1 MKNLKRSIISV
12 LVMLLL
18 VVSAFIPSFAA
29 ETSEPASYSSSSN
42 SGQRDVVCTTL
53 DGTSAAAYY
62 AGYEYDTLSN
72 LSQDALKAELD
83 ELMTETHDYISS
95 YNDCHYE
102 ANRTDCENGEGNV
115 ILIYTSYPATM
126 SQWNGW
132 NREHVWPQ
140 SLGGDSTTG
149 GGADLHHIR
158 PSDAGVNSSRGNK
171 KYGNVNGGTEKY
183 GTNPANGV
191 LGGTYDNTYFEPLDN
206 VKGDVARICL
216 YVLVR
221 WGSSWGATDIT
232 DVFESVDVLLE
243 WCEMDPVDTWEMGRN
258 EVVEDIQGN
267 RNVFIDYPEYAWLI
281 FGREVPDDMI
291 TPSGEAMGENV
302 SSGTST
308 TPGVSTGNSNSTII
322 STEEVTEPISF
333 ANTAQRTFLSNE
345 QQVWKNGNIT
355 FTNNKAASTTAVA
368 DYSSPARAYAGSSL
382 TFEAAGNIK
391 TITVICNSSS
401 YATALKNSVGS
412 EATVSGSTVTIT
424 PTASSSSYDVAK
436 LTAQVRINS
445 LSITYL
451 KEVEVPAPSC
461 EHTSTST
468 NTVDETCTE
477 DGSITVTCDDCGET
491 VSTETIP
498 ATGHN
503 YVDNQ
508 CTKCG
513 EELPTYAYSIIGPES
528 TESFEIVGNSITL
541 PAAPT
546 LSGTYKQNY
555 VFAGWAKGS
564 VSDTTTAPELFS
576 AGATVTIDEDTTFY
590 AVYTYSAKGEVST
603 SYVKTDIADIKS
615 TDTVVI
621 TMTTAGG
628 TVYALT
634 SGNGTSKAP
643 AATIITVSS
652 NTVTGEVADNLK
664 WNISNNNGSLTI
676 YVNGSDSTWLYCISD
691 NNGVRVGTNENNT
704 FTIDSSTGYLK
715 HKGTSRYVGVY
726 TTNPDWRCYTNTTG
740 NTANQT
746 LAFYVLSSASGTTT
760 VYTSTLEA
768 DESSSSCEHTNTTTT
783 TVNANCTTAGSTTV
797 TCDDC
802 GATVS
807 EQTIPATGHTEV
819 TDVKVDATCTET
831 GLTEGSHCSTCST
844 VIVAQETIAATGH
857 KYADGVCSVCG
868 TPKPSDTLGLDGKEF
883 YIAAIR
889 SSGNYWYMTNDL
901 GEASTKR
908 YQAVDSGLTTLPGYI
923 TYSNDLDQYVFVFEF
938 NSDDGT
944 YCIYAYGV
952 AEDAKYLGHTSDNSG
967 TLVEKADALRFT
979 VGYTDGVYNIHF
991 AASDAERYLAL
1002 NSNNGSDYFA
1012 FYKSGQKQDLNLIPV
1027 TDPCTHSNTTTS
1039 TLDATCTEDGL
1050 ITVVC
1055 DDCGIT
1061 VSEETIS
1068 ATGHNYVDGICSV
1081 CSHAQVSE
1089 TLGLSGKKF
1098 YIATARNDGNF
1109 WYMTNS
1115 LGAASTKRYTAVDSG
1130 LSSLPLFISSDLLNN
1145 AYVFVFEYNGDGTYC
1160 IYAYGVAED
1169 AKYLGHTSDNSGTLV
1184 EKADAL
1190 GFTVDYTDGVYNI
1203 HFTASDAERYL
1214 SLNNNAG
1221 NDYFAFYKSGQKHDL
1236 ALIPVSDSTC
1246 EHTNTATTVTQ
1257 AATCTEDGISVTV
1270 CADCKNFISS
1280 GTIAALGHDLIDGIC
1295 SRCGYAESNTT
1306 PPDDPTESGWTLVTD
1321 VSTLQPGDK
1330 IIIVAIGTSKGDFI
1344 AGDVNSTYLSSIGIT
1359 DKTFATLPTGAIEF
1373 TLGGSSGAWT
1383 LSNSNGKL
1391 LGSTAAK
1398 SVKWSTG
1405 TTTWNITIENGNA
1418 TIESTNSSYG
1428 RILYNVGS
1436 PRFTTYTSNTSVSMV
1451 LPKIYKYS
1459 GEQSDVTT
1467 EVDIYGASVTIGSNL
1482 ALNYYVSGPAG
1493 DGAYMVFSMN
1503 NTTSEP
1509 VYSVQNGEYLVFSFK
1524 DIPPQCMADVI
1535 TATLYDKDG
1544 NVLIEGFEFSLKEYA
1559 TKVLEKYADKKDISD
1574 LVADML
1580 RYGDAAQTY
1589 KNYNKGTI
1597 LTDDIK
1603 TLIDGKGS
1611 NLSAT
1616 DTDNA
1621 RQLTTAE
1628 GTEIDKTLY
1637 TFTACGVRFDFDNKL
1652 YVKFKAGGDS
1662 EITFKL
1668 NGVTKY
1674 AEQLEDGTYIF
1685 YTTGINATDFDEV
1698 FTFELYVDGVLHQ
1711 TITYSVNSYVY
1722 AKQGATD
1729 ANGDPTALA
1738 ELVLA
1743 LYNYGIS
1750 AKNYKS

>member
-1 MKNLKRSIISV
+1 MKNLKRSIISI

-140 SLGGDSTTG
+140 SLGGNNTSG

-158 PSDAGVNSSRGNK
+158 PSDATVNSTRGNK
-171 KYGNVNGGTEKY
+171 KYGYADGGKAVN
-183 GTNPANGV
+183 GTNPASGY
-191 LGGTYDNTYFEPLDN
+191 LGGHYSTYFEPLDN

-216 YVLVR
+216 YVYVR
-221 WGSSWGATDIT
+221 WGSSWGAENIT

-291 TPSGEAMGENV
+291 TPSGEAMGENTSAGGSINPGV
-302 SSGTST
+302 TAPDTST
-308 TPGVSTGNSNSTII
+308 GGSILTTTQTTATVTISDYASSNEWVNGTKYPIVKVDENITASASGGSDTGKYYTSGNNWRLYQSESATLTISAAEGCTISSIKITYNASNNGTLIYNDSKLSSPASIVNVNSNSVTLAVGNTGSATNGQARI
-322 STEEVTEPISF
+322 TEIEV
-333 ANTAQRTFLSNE
+333 
-345 QQVWKNGNIT
+345 
-355 FTNNKAASTTAVA
+355 
-368 DYSSPARAYAGSSL
+368 
-382 TFEAAGNIK
+382 
-391 TITVICNSSS
+391 
-401 YATALKNSVGS
+401 
-412 EATVSGSTVTIT
+412 
-424 PTASSSSYDVAK
+424 
-436 LTAQVRINS
+436 
-445 LSITYL
+445 TYL

-461 EHTSTST
+461 EHTNTTSATTPAKCTQDGSTIVTCNDCGVTISETVIPAVGHKYVDGTCSECGDKLST
-468 NTVDETCTE
+468 YTCTFITPAGTE
-477 DGSITVTCDDCGET
+477 TVTVTGSAVTLPDEPT
-491 VSTETIP
+491 VSLD
-498 ATGHN
+498 A
-503 YVDNQ
+503 
-508 CTKCG
+508 K
-513 EELPTYAYSIIGPES
+513 YS
-528 TESFEIVGNSITL
+528 
-541 PAAPT
+541 
-546 LSGTYKQNY
+546 
-555 VFAGWAKGS
+555 FAGWGMSSIETPTTDAPTVNQAGES
-564 VSDTTTAPELFS
+564 VSITD
-576 AGATVTIDEDTTFY
+576 DTTFY
-590 AVYTYSAKGEVST
+590 AVYTYSEEST
-603 SYVKTDIADIKS
+603 VETTVTKYSKYSGALTEGNYIITYSNGAMKATISSNRLSYTDITVSGNNVTSTISPDIVWTVSENGSYWTIYNSS
-615 TDTVVI
+615 T
-621 TMTTAGG
+621 GK
-628 TVYALT
+628 YAA
-634 SGNGTSKAP
+634 GNGTKNN
-643 AATIITVSS
+643 AALITNITDYAKWTVSGTS
-652 NTVTGEVADNLK
+652 TYDFTNLGNYNKGVNDTLRRNGTYGFACYATGTGGALTLYKETVTTE
-664 WNISNNNGSLTI
+664 
-676 YVNGSDSTWLYCISD
+676 
-691 NNGVRVGTNENNT
+691 
-704 FTIDSSTGYLK
+704 
-715 HKGTSRYVGVY
+715 
-726 TTNPDWRCYTNTTG
+726 
-740 NTANQT
+740 
-746 LAFYVLSSASGTTT
+746 SGTGIATFYIT
-760 VYTSTLEA
+760 AIPAEDLPDSCIHTS
-768 DESSSSCEHTNTTTT
+768 TTTT
-783 TVNANCTTAGSTTV
+783 TV
-797 TCDDC
+797 
-802 GATVS
+802 
-807 EQTIPATGHTEV
+807 
-819 TDVKVDATCTET
+819 DATCTAA
-831 GLTEGSHCSTCST
+831 GSITVTCNTCHEIVST
-844 VIVAQETIAATGH
+844 ETIPTLPH
-857 KYADGVCSVCG
+857 NYVDGVCSVCG
-868 TPKPSDTLGLDGKEF
+868 ASKPSDPLGLDGKKF
-883 YIAAIR
+883 YIATVR
-889 SSGNYWYMTNDL
+889 SSGNYFYMTSDL

-908 YQAVDSGLTTLPGYI
+908 YQAVDSGLAELPKFI
-923 TYSNDLDQYVFVFEF
+923 AENLAEDSNVFVFEY
-938 NSDDGT
+938 NDDEKI
-944 YCIYAYGV
+944 YYIYALGV
-952 AEDAKYLGHTSDNSG
+952 AEDAKYLGHTSGNSG

-979 VGYTDGVYNIHF
+979 VDYTDGVYNIHF

-1002 NSNNGSDYFA
+1002 NNNSQYNYFA
-1012 FYKSGQKQDLNLIPV
+1012 FYTDQRINLSLIPV
-1027 TDPCTHSNTTTS
+1027 TEACKHTSTTT
-1039 TLDATCTEDGL
+1039 TTVDATCTEDGS
-1050 ITVVC
+1050 ITVTC
-1055 DDCGIT
+1055 DDCDEVLSAEVI
-1061 VSEETIS
+1061 E
-1068 ATGHNYVDGICSV
+1068 ATGHNYVDSV
-1081 CSHAQVSE
+1081 CTACGHKKVTE
-1089 TLGLSGKKF
+1089 TLGLDGKQF
-1098 YIATARNDGNF
+1098 YIATIRSEGNYF
-1109 WYMTNS
+1109 YMT
-1115 LGAASTKRYTAVDSG
+1115 
-1130 LSSLPLFISSDLLNN
+1130 SDLGTAGTERYQAVNSNLAVLPPFIASDLANDL
-1145 AYVFVFEYNGDGTYC
+1145 YVFVFEFNSDDGTYC
-1160 IYAYGVAED
+1160 IYVAGISKDE
-1169 AKYLGHTSDNSGTLV
+1169 KYLGHSSENEGLLV
-1184 EKADAL
+1184 AKENAL
-1190 GFTVDYTDGVYNI
+1190 RLTVEEVEGAYNI

-1214 SLNNNAG
+1214 ALNNNAG
-1221 NDYFAFYKSGQKHDL
+1221 NDYFAFYKSGQKQDL

-1280 GTIAALGHDLIDGIC
+1280 GTIAALGHDLVDGIC

-1306 PPDDPTESGWTLVTD
+1306 PPDDPTESGWILVTD

-1330 IIIVAIGTSKGDFI
+1330 IIIVAKGTSKGDFI

-1359 DKTFATLPTGAIEF
+1359 GINDTKFATLPTGAIEF

-1418 TIESTNSSYG
+1418 TIKSTNSSYG

-1436 PRFTTYTSNTSVSMV
+1436 PRFTTYTSNTSSSMV
-1451 LPKIYKYS
+1451 LPKIYKYY
-1459 GEQSDVTT
+1459 GEEGGAA

-1652 YVKFKAGGDS
+1652 YVKFKAAGDS
-1662 EITFKL
+1662 DITFKL

-1674 AEQLEDGTYIF
+1674 AEQLEDGTYVF

-1729 ANGDPTALA
+1729 ANGDPSALA

>member
-1 MKNLKRSIISV
+1 MKNLKRSIISI

-53 DGTSAAAYY
+53 DGTSAEAYY
-62 AGYEYDTLSN
+62 TGYEYDTLSN
-72 LSQDALKAELD
+72 LSQDELKAELD

-95 YNDCHYE
+95 YDDCHYK
-102 ANRTDCENGEGNV
+102 ADRTDCENGEGNV

-140 SLGGDSTTG
+140 SLGGGNTTG

-183 GTNPANGV
+183 GSNPANGV

-216 YVLVR
+216 YVMVR
-221 WGSSWGATDIT
+221 WCSDWCAYSIT
-232 DVFESVDVLLE
+232 EVFQSVDVLLE

-302 SSGTST
+302 SSGTPT
-308 TPGVSTGNSNSTII
+308 TPGVSTGGSILT
-322 STEEVTEPISF
+322 TT
-333 ANTAQRTFLSNE
+333 Q
-345 QQVWKNGNIT
+345 
-355 FTNNKAASTTAVA
+355 TTA
-368 DYSSPARAYAGSSL
+368 
-382 TFEAAGNIK
+382 
-391 TITVICNSSS
+391 
-401 YATALKNSVGS
+401 
-412 EATVSGSTVTIT
+412 TVTISNYASSNGWANGT
-424 PTASSSSYDVAK
+424 KYTSVVVDENITASASAGSNTGKYYTSGNEWRLYQSENAK
-436 LTAQVRINS
+436 LTISAAEGCTISSIKITYNASNS
-445 LSITYL
+445 GTLIYNNSKVSSGSIVDVDSNSVTLAVGNTGSATNGQAKITKIEVTYL

-461 EHTSTST
+461 DHT
-468 NTVDETCTE
+468 NTTSDTTPATCTQ
-477 DGSITVTCDDCGET
+477 DGSTTVTCNDCRVT
-491 VSTETIP
+491 ISETIIP
-498 ATGHN
+498 AVGHK
-503 YVDNQ
+503 YVDGT
-508 CTKCG
+508 CSVCRDV
-513 EELPTYAYSIIGPES
+513 LPTYTCTFITPAG
-528 TESFEIVGNSITL
+528 TETVTVTGSAVTL
-541 PAAPT
+541 PDEPT
-546 LSGTYKQNY
+546 VSLDAKYS
-555 VFAGWAKGS
+555 FAGWGISSIETATTDAPTVYQAGES
-564 VSDTTTAPELFS
+564 VSITD
-576 AGATVTIDEDTTFY
+576 DTTFY
-590 AVYTYSAKGEVST
+590 AVYSYTEDGGSTTT
-603 SYVKTDIADIKS
+603 SYVKTDLANIKS
-615 TDTVVI
+615 TDKVVI
-621 TMTTAGG
+621 TMTKGSV
-628 TVYALT
+628 VYALPNNKGAST
-634 SGNGTSKAP
+634 PGAIT
-643 AATIITVSS
+643 ITVSGNKITAGVDS
-652 NTVTGEVADNLK
+652 TLL
-664 WNISNNNGSLTI
+664 WNISNSGGNLTI
-676 YVNGSDSTWLYCISD
+676 YPNGTTSKWLYCTNS
-691 NNGVRVGTNENNT
+691 NSGVRVGTDSNKT
-704 FTIDSSTGYLK
+704 FTIDSSSGYLK
-715 HKGTSRYVGVY
+715 HTGTSRYVGVY

-740 NTANQT
+740 NTAGQT
-746 LAFYVLSSASGTTT
+746 LAFYVE
-760 VYTSTLEA
+760 TSETYYVTLEPT
-768 DESSSSCEHTNTTTT
+768 ECQHTNTTTT
-783 TVNANCTTAGSTTV
+783 TVNATCTTPGSITV

-807 EQTIPATGHTEV
+807 SETISATGHQNT
-819 TDVKVDATCTET
+819 TTTTVDATCTST
-831 GLTEGSHCSTCST
+831 GSITVTCNDCGVTVSTDST
-844 VIVAQETIAATGH
+844 PALGH
-857 KYADGVCSVCG
+857 RFEDDACTVCG
-868 TPKPSDTLGLDGKEF
+868 VEKPADPLGLDGKEF

-901 GEASTKR
+901 GTANTKRYTAVDSGSNVLPGVITSRDLGYVFVIEYTGNGTYYIYTYTDENNVTYLGHTSGNSGTLVDKASAKEFVIVKIVNEDGSINYNVTFAEGGRNLELNTNSGSDYFAFYTGTQVKDLSLIPVAEACKHTSTTTTTVDATCTEDGSITVTCDDCDEVLSTEVIEATGHNYIDSVCTGCGHKKVIETLGLDGKQFYIATIRSEGNYFYMTSDLGTAGTKR
-908 YQAVDSGLTTLPGYI
+908 YQAVNSNLANLPPFI
-923 TYSNDLDQYVFVFEF
+923 ASDRANDLYVFVFEF

-944 YCIYAYGV
+944 YCIYV
-952 AEDAKYLGHTSDNSG
+952 AGISEDEKYLGHSSGNSG
-967 TLVEKADALRFT
+967 TLVTRENALRLT
-979 VGYTDGVYNIHF
+979 VDEIDGVYNIHYT
-991 AASDAERYLAL
+991 SGDGERYIAL
-1002 NSNNGSDYFA
+1002 NNDSRYNYFA
-1012 FYKSGQKQDLNLIPV
+1012 FYTGDDQKRNLHLIPLGE
-1027 TDPCTHSNTTTS
+1027 CTHTS
-1039 TLDATCTEDGL
+1039 YVT
-1050 ITVVC
+1050 TVVQ
-1055 DDCGIT
+1055 
-1061 VSEETIS
+1061 
-1068 ATGHNYVDGICSV
+1068 N
-1081 CSHAQVSE
+1081 
-1089 TLGLSGKKF
+1089 
-1098 YIATARNDGNF
+1098 
-1109 WYMTNS
+1109 
-1115 LGAASTKRYTAVDSG
+1115 
-1130 LSSLPLFISSDLLNN
+1130 
-1145 AYVFVFEYNGDGTYC
+1145 
-1160 IYAYGVAED
+1160 
-1169 AKYLGHTSDNSGTLV
+1169 
-1184 EKADAL
+1184 
-1190 GFTVDYTDGVYNI
+1190 
-1203 HFTASDAERYL
+1203 
-1214 SLNNNAG
+1214 
-1221 NDYFAFYKSGQKHDL
+1221 
-1236 ALIPVSDSTC
+1236 
-1246 EHTNTATTVTQ
+1246 
-1257 AATCTEDGISVTV
+1257 ATCTEDGISVTV

-1306 PPDDPTESGWTLVTD
+1306 PPDDPTESGWILVTD
-1321 VSTLQPGDK
+1321 VSTLKPGDK

-1359 DKTFATLPTGAIEF
+1359 DTKFATLPTGAIEF

-1405 TTTWNITIENGNA
+1405 TTTWNITIENENA

-1436 PRFTTYTSNTSVSMV
+1436 PRFTTYTSNTSASMV

-1503 NTTSEP
+1503 NKTSEP

-1652 YVKFKAGGDS
+1652 YVKFKAVGDS

-1668 NGVTKY
+1668 NGVPKDT
-1674 AEQLEDGTYIF
+1674 EQLEDGTYVF
-1685 YTTGINATDFDEV
+1685 YTDGINATAFDKV

-1722 AKQGATD
+1722 AKQSATD